1 MLGVGRGGPLG
12 VDESHAPAE
21 AGDPPALTRRPP
33 AGPGAGATPAHDGER
48 QAAMILMT
56 VEAIGPATFF
66 RLLAAHRS
74 ARVVLELARSEA
86 GRRQLLRLLGS
97 SADSDRPPG
106 PRPRQIV
113 DDLGVAAR
121 DGAAIVERLAALD
134 LGWLTLDDPGYPD
147 RLRLLEVPPP
157 VLFLRGAPDALTAAS
172 SVAIVG
178 TRRPTDAGRR
188 TAAQIADSLARLGS
202 TIVSGLAV
210 GIDGAAH
217 GATVEAGGRTVAVLG
232 SGHERLFPQAHRHL
246 ADRIVATGGA
256 LVSELPPAAMAT
268 RGTFPRRNRVIS
280 GLADATIVVEAAA
293 RSGAL
298 ITAAWALEQGREC
311 FAVPGPIDAPASVG
325 CLAFLREYPGQVRIV
340 AGIAELI
347 EDLGLTGRAA
357 GGDRVVNQRPSALA
371 PRPAP
376 AAILAALGP
385 SEAAVAGALVEG
397 SATVDDLA
405 RAADL
410 SVATVLG
417 TLTVLELRGLVTG
430 GGGRYRL
437 SGALA
442 AAGAAR
448 RPPVASVRQPVLP

>member
-1 MLGVGRGGPLG
+1 VLGVGRVGPLG
-12 VDESHAPAE
+12 LDRSADV
-21 AGDPPALTRRPP
+21 GPPASTAERR
-33 AGPGAGATPAHDGER
+33 
-48 QAAMILMT
+48 AAMLLMT
-56 VEAIGPATFF
+56 VEGLGPATFY

-74 ARVVLELARSEA
+74 ASAVLELASSEP
-86 GRRQLLRLLGS
+86 GRRLLLGQLGS
-97 SADSDRPPG
+97 SADPG
-106 PRPRQIV
+106 RTPAERPRQIV
-113 DDLGVAAR
+113 DDLGFVAHDAT
-121 DGAAIVERLAALD
+121 AIVDRLATLD
-134 LGWLTLDDPGYPD
+134 LAWLTLEDPDYPA

-157 VLFLRGAPDALTAAS
+157 VLFVRGAPDALRAAA

-178 TRRPTDAGRR
+178 TRRPTDGGRR
-188 TAAQIADSLARLGS
+188 TAARIADGLARLGV
-202 TIVSGLAV
+202 TVVSGLAL

-217 GATVEAGGRTVAVLG
+217 EATVVAGGRTVAVLG
-232 SGHERLFPQAHRHL
+232 SGHERLFPRAHRRL
-246 ADRIVATGGA
+246 AERIVATGGA
-256 LVSELPPAAMAT
+256 LISELPPTAIPT

-311 FAVPGPIDAPASVG
+311 FAVPGSIDAPASAG

-340 AGIAELI
+340 AGMAELI
-347 EDLGLTGRAA
+347 EDLGLTDRAA
-357 GGDRVVNQRPSALA
+357 VEARAPNEHPSSLA

-385 SEAAVAGALVEG
+385 AEGAVAAALLEG

-405 RAADL
+405 RVADL
-410 SVATVLG
+410 PVATVLG

-437 SGALA
+437 DGALA
-442 AAGAAR
+442 AAAPAR
-448 RPPVASVRQPVLP
+448 RATVASPRQPVLP

>member
-1 MLGVGRGGPLG
+1 ML
-12 VDESHAPAE
+12 
-21 AGDPPALTRRPP
+21 
-33 AGPGAGATPAHDGER
+33 
-48 QAAMILMT
+48 LMT
-56 VEAIGPATFF
+56 VEGLGPVTFY

-74 ARVVLELARSEA
+74 ASAVLELARSEA
-86 GRRQLLRLLGS
+86 GRRQLLRRVGS
-97 SADSDRPPG
+97 SADADRTPAR
-106 PRPRQIV
+106 RPLQIV
-113 DDLGVAAR
+113 DGLGGVAR
-121 DGAAIVERLAALD
+121 DRQAIIDRLGSLG
-134 LGWLTLDDPGYPD
+134 LGWLTLDDPDYPA
-147 RLRLLEVPPP
+147 RLRLLEIPPP
-157 VLFLRGAPDALTAAS
+157 VLFLRGAPDALMATS
-172 SVAIVG
+172 SVAVVG

-188 TAAQIADSLARLGS
+188 TAARIADALARLGS

-217 GATVEAGGRTVAVLG
+217 GAAVEAGGRTVAVLG
-232 SGHERLFPQAHRHL
+232 SGHERLFPHAHRRL

-256 LVSELPPAAMAT
+256 LVSELPPAAMPT

-311 FAVPGPIDAPASVG
+311 FAVPGSIDAPCSVG
-325 CLAFLREYPGQVRIV
+325 CLAYLREYPGQVRIV

-347 EDLGLTGRAA
+347 EDLGLAGRAA
-357 GGDRVVNQRPSALA
+357 GEDRLANDRPSSIA

-376 AAILAALGP
+376 AAVLAMLGQT
-385 SEAAVAGALVEG
+385 EGAVAATLLDG

-405 RAADL
+405 RASDL

-437 SGALA
+437 AGPLA
-442 AAGAAR
+442 AAGPLQRAT
-448 RPPVASVRQPVLP
+448 VASSRQPVLP